1 MQTGGS
7 GLLSRLK
14 VLIVDDELGALDVT
28 KRMLSF
34 YEAQV
39 IVCLSAAEGLKQL
52 QGHRLDMIISDII
65 MPEVDGYQFI
75 QAVRNLPM
83 DKGKDI
89 PAIALS
95 VLSEGEAQ
103 VKAINA
109 GFQKYLCKPVRFA
122 TLIGTVAGLAGTP
135 SQ

>member
-1 MQTGGS
+1 MQTEDLK
-7 GLLSRLK
+7 LLSGLK
-14 VLIVDDELGALDVT
+14 VLIVDDEPKALDIT

-34 YEAQV
+34 YDAQV

-52 QGHRLDMIISDII
+52 QAHRLDVIVSDII

-89 PAIALS
+89 PAVALS
-95 VLSEGEAQ
+95 VLGEGSGHA
-103 VKAINA
+103 KAINA
-109 GFQKYLCKPVRFA
+109 GFQKYLCKPVRFLA
-122 TLIGTVAGLAGTP
+122 LIGMVAGVAGNQP
-135 SQ
+135 